1 MRPIASIVSSR
12 GAAPAQ
18 RVGWWCRAA
27 HSAMAQH
34 DMPAAAAAPHSLRTC
49 RDLDREDVTSVYLL
63 GTPPGRA
70 VLHTREFSDA
80 GLVW

>member
-1 MRPIASIVSSR
+1 
-12 GAAPAQ
+12 
-18 RVGWWCRAA
+18 
-27 HSAMAQH
+27 MAQH